1 MQSVF
6 EQYRPGCRMISVLT
20 NLEVQLFDAEQVLQ
34 VHFARYDLPNV
45 LEHLRQE
52 ALAQLL
58 QQPFV
63 KKHVYIFRDSVQLE
77 FLATGIWNEAEYR
90 GMIAVGP
97 AISKAFHPQ
106 LLSEMSQ
113 NKRLPLVMQKQLQQ
127 SYNTLPM
134 VDEAKQQAIAH
145 LLINMFAPETLQP
158 RLIEATLPLSEDPAQ
173 KFAVASEQ
181 NREQI
186 EKRYEIENKI
196 LHAIATGDARLLQ
209 NALEELKAISWPF
222 RHPNSPVRSM
232 KNLSLTA
239 NTLYR
244 KAAESGEVH
253 PLYLDSV
260 SGKFAIQIEQVQSIA
275 ELLYVNEEMPK
286 AYCNLVKEVS
296 VAALPSIIKEAATSI
311 RFNIDQPLSLQA
323 IADTLGVNPSHLS
336 RTFKKALG
344 MTLTDYINKLRIE
357 EAKYMLDHSNDSV
370 TEIAA
375 CVGYSDSNY
384 FSKVFRK
391 WERVT
396 PHDYRKRKKGEWMRQ
411 YYPSERLPE

>member
-1 MQSVF
+1 
-6 EQYRPGCRMISVLT
+6 
-20 NLEVQLFDAEQVLQ
+20 
-34 VHFARYDLPNV
+34 
-45 LEHLRQE
+45 
-52 ALAQLL
+52 
-58 QQPFV
+58 
-63 KKHVYIFRDSVQLE
+63 
-77 FLATGIWNEAEYR
+77 
-90 GMIAVGP
+90 
-97 AISKAFHPQ
+97 
-106 LLSEMSQ
+106 
-113 NKRLPLVMQKQLQQ
+113 
-127 SYNTLPM
+127 M
-134 VDEAKQQAIAH
+134 V
-145 LLINMFAPETLQP
+145 
-158 RLIEATLPLSEDPAQ
+158 
-173 KFAVASEQ
+173 
-181 NREQI
+181 
-186 EKRYEIENKI
+186 
-196 LHAIATGDARLLQ
+196 
-209 NALEELKAISWPF
+209 SWPF

-260 SGKFAIQIEQVQSIA
+260 SGKFAIQIEQAQSIA

-296 VAALPSIIKEAATSI
+296 VAALPSIIKKAVTSI

-375 CVGYSDSNY
+375 HVGYSDSNY

-396 PHDYRKRKKGEWMRQ
+396 PLDYRKRKKGKWMCQ
-411 YYPSERLPE
+411 